1 MAPAARRRLRKPVR
15 APPMEPR
22 GMEVYDVEGQE
33 SRGPSGP
40 EDVPEGNNPATD
52 NHGEKRPYEDTLEE
66 ELGNEVQKVLEGFQV
81 DIKQALI
88 AKRKKFEMNTK
99 ASIKT
104 AKEKIDRVWKTQ
116 QEQRQNLHL
125 EYSQQFQTLFRE
137 WDIDIQKAQEQ
148 EEKLANMFQE
158 QRKSL
163 QQARIVQNQRLKK
176 IQNLYEQFLK
186 SMEELE
192 KDHDRLLTDEQNEV
206 RQEMAKL
213 QDKIMVETQQQ
224 ELAIVQKSLQ
234 SLLF

>member
-1 MAPAARRRLRKPVR
+1 M
-15 APPMEPR
+15 M
-22 GMEVYDVEGQE
+22 
-33 SRGPSGP
+33 
-40 EDVPEGNNPATD
+40 
-52 NHGEKRPYEDTLEE
+52 
-66 ELGNEVQKVLEGFQV
+66 VLIVMFY
-81 DIKQALI
+81 
-88 AKRKKFEMNTK
+88 
-99 ASIKT
+99 
-104 AKEKIDRVWKTQ
+104 
-116 QEQRQNLHL
+116 RQNLHL

-213 QDKIMVETQQQ
+213 QDKIMVETVSSVYLVLRMLR
-224 ELAIVQKSLQ
+224 EFPSWR
-234 SLLF
+234 SG

>member
-1 MAPAARRRLRKPVR
+1 HLAMAPAARRRLRKPVR

-40 EDVPEGNNPATD
+40 EDVPEGTVSPDTFAERSTRVPRVTGSQSSTGKQGNP
-52 NHGEKRPYEDTLEE
+52 R
-66 ELGNEVQKVLEGFQV
+66 
-81 DIKQALI
+81 ALI

>member
-22 GMEVYDVEGQE
+22 GMEVHDVEGQE

-40 EDVPEGNNPATD
+40 EGVPEGTVSP
-52 NHGEKRPYEDTLEE
+52 DTFAERSTR
-66 ELGNEVQKVLEGFQV
+66 VPRVTASQSSTV

-176 IQNLYEQFLK
+176 IQNLNEQFLK

-192 KDHDRLLTDEQNEV
+192 KDHDRLLTDEQSEV

-213 QDKIMVETQQQ
+213 QDTIMVETQQQ